1 MIESSKKIT
10 IIGAGINGLVTANY
24 LARAGH
30 QVTMLERSDRVGG
43 ACVSETAEVHGIRQD
58 YALGASVLGLMQDY
72 VWRETGLADRLH
84 IWAPSIRIW
93 CTFPAQTIQSGSI
106 VTRHSSTGRS
116 PTNGENKETWQHFAP
131 TKTE

>member
-58 YALGASVLGLMQDY
+58 Y

-106 VTRHSSTGRS
+106 VTRHSSTGSS